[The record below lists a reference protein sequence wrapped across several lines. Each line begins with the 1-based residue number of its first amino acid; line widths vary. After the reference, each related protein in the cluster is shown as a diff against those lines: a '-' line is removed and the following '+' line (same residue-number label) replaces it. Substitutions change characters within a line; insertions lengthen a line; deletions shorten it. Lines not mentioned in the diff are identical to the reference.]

1 MEKAPEVLAVGSV
14 LWDVV
19 GIASGKMALAAD
31 VPGRIRNQ
39 PGGVAMN
46 IATALAG
53 HGLEVA
59 LLSVVGRDPE
69 GDALIRA
76 AVARGLICGYLLR
89 SDELPTDRYMAIEAE
104 NGLIAAIADAHSL
117 EQAGSAILAPL
128 LDGRLASA
136 DDPWRGMVALDGN
149 LTAAMLAEIANS
161 GLFDQSD
168 LRIAPASPGKAGR
181 LGVFLG
187 HGRATIYLNLQE
199 ANILT
204 GGNFQTSQQAAQALL
219 GFGLYR
225 VAVTNG
231 PAPATIASVAELATA
246 TPPAVQVRRLTGAG
260 DCFMA
265 AHMAAEHRGLT
276 TEAALH
282 SALGAAA
289 DFISDEEPK

>member
-1 MEKAPEVLAVGSV
+1 MEKMPEVLAVGSV
-14 LWDVV
+14 LWDVI
-19 GIASGKMALAAD
+19 GIAGGKMALAAD
-31 VPGRIRNQ
+31 VPGRIRRQ

-53 HGLEVA
+53 HGLGVA
-59 LLSVVGRDPE
+59 LLSVVGRDSE

-76 AVARGLICGYLLR
+76 AVARGLITRYLLR
-89 SDELPTDRYMAIEAE
+89 SDDLPTDRYIAIEAE

-136 DDPWRGMVALDGN
+136 ENPWRGMVALDGN
-149 LTAAMLAEIANS
+149 LTTAMLSEIAS
-161 GLFDQSD
+161 AGLFDHAD
-168 LRIAPASPGKAGR
+168 LRIAPASPGKASR
-181 LGVFLG
+181 LGGFLG
-187 HGRATIYLNLQE
+187 HARATIYLNLHE

-204 GGNFQTSQQAAQALL
+204 GGDFHTSQAAAQALL

-231 PAPATIASVAELATA
+231 PAPATIASAVEFADA
-246 TPPAVQVRRLTGAG
+246 TPPAVRVLRLTGAG

-265 AHMAAEHRGLT
+265 AHMAAEHRGMA

-289 DFISDEEPK
+289 EFISHEEP